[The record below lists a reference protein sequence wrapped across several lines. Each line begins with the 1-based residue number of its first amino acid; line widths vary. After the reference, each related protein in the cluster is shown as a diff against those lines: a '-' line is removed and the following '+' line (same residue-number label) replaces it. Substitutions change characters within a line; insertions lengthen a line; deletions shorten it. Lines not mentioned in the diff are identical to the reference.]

1 MDIQFL
7 FFFLL
12 VYKQHITSSILNFT
26 FTKYVKLSNR
36 NYITNN
42 NKSDTFS
49 HYLAGLL
56 EGDGHL
62 SIPKEFKNSEVKYR
76 IAFIEVLF
84 AFKDKPSAD
93 LLQSIFGGNIYKRG
107 NAVRWMIQDK
117 GSIINIINNINGK
130 FRTPKI
136 KALHNMIDYLNFKG
150 EDIMKLPLDTSPLAN
165 NAWLAGFIDSDG
177 SFMIKGFP
185 VSGSIEKGLRSYI
198 ALQFYLPQR
207 IQDVSG
213 ESLESVMQNIA
224 DFLQV
229 KLNKRDFKGKFHQYI
244 VNTSNNQ
251 SNLILINYLNTF
263 HLLSSKYLDYKD
275 WEKAY
280 HLFSQKLY
288 KNPVHYEEIREL
300 KLNINK
306 NRTCFSW
313 SHHKTNVYDLNQE

>member
-1 MDIQFL
+1 
-7 FFFLL
+7 
-12 VYKQHITSSILNFT
+12 
-26 FTKYVKLSNR
+26 
-36 NYITNN
+36 
-42 NKSDTFS
+42 
-49 HYLAGLL
+49 
-56 EGDGHL
+56 
-62 SIPKEFKNSEVKYR
+62 
-76 IAFIEVLF
+76 
-84 AFKDKPSAD
+84 
-93 LLQSIFGGNIYKRG
+93 
-107 NAVRWMIQDK
+107 MIQDK
-117 GSIINIINNINGK
+117 GSIIKIINSINGK

-136 KALHNMIDYLNFKG
+136 KALYDMIDYLNFKG
-150 EDIMKLPLDTSPLAN
+150 QDIMKLPLDTSPLVS

-185 VSGSIEKGLRSYI
+185 VSDSINKGLRSYI

-213 ESLESVMQNIA
+213 ESLEPVMQNIA

-229 KLNKRDFKGKFHQYI
+229 KLNNRDFKGKFHQYI

-280 HLFSQKLY
+280 NLFSKKLY

-300 KLNINK
+300 KFNMNK
-306 NRTCFSW
+306 NRTSFSW
-313 SHHKTNVYDLNQE
+313 SHHKTNVYDIKNLSL